1 MTDEFQSRFSVG
13 TTLSYAQYMDIAL
26 YDESVG
32 FYATVGRA
40 GRRGDFLTSPEVGPL
55 FGALIARRLDEEW
68 LALGSPETFVVVEF
82 GAGPGTLARS
92 IAFAGP
98 ECAPALRYL
107 MVERSAEQ
115 RALHAEHL
123 EGWMGDVDAAGVET
137 FVSGVGPGPKFA
149 SSPIAPYGIT
159 GVILAN
165 ELLDNLAFDIV
176 RHDGAGNFERLDV
189 HHTGEGLEFV
199 VAPTEVPASLAPV
212 LFSAPAGEWMPLQ
225 EHAVR
230 WLMEAVDR
238 LDRGSVIAIDYGAAT
253 DEIARR
259 PDMGWLRTFVGQERA
274 GHPLDAPGG
283 CDITADVAVD
293 QLATA
298 VRPTVI
304 TTQRQF
310 LERLGISQLVEEGR
324 QIWIEK
330 ASAPDVEALRARSR
344 IGEAEALL
352 ESGGLGDF
360 VVLEWTIGMAEAPEG
375 SPENLR

>member
-1 MTDEFQSRFSVG
+1 MTDEFRSRSPVG
-13 TTLSYAQYMDIAL
+13 TTLSFAQYMDIAL
-26 YDESVG
+26 YAESVG
-32 FYATVGRA
+32 FYSTVGRA

-92 IAFAGP
+92 IAFATP
-98 ECAPALRYL
+98 ECGSALRYL
-107 MVERSAEQ
+107 MVERSSEQ
-115 RALHAEHL
+115 RAMHADHL
-123 EGWMGDVDAAGVET
+123 EGWMGNLDTTGVDS
-137 FVSGVGPGPKFA
+137 FVRSVGPGPQFA

-165 ELLDNLAFDIV
+165 ELLDNLVFDIV

-189 HHTGEGLEFV
+189 HHAEDGLEFV

-212 LFSAPAGEWMPLQ
+212 LSSAAAGEWMPLQ
-225 EHAVR
+225 EHAVQ

-238 LDRGSVIAIDYGAAT
+238 VERGVVIAIDYGATTA
-253 DEIARR
+253 EIAARSE
-259 PDMGWLRTFVGQERA
+259 MGWFRTFVGQERG
-274 GHPLDAPGG
+274 GHPLDTPGS

-310 LERLGISQLVEEGR
+310 LERLGISHLVEEGR

>member
-1 MTDEFQSRFSVG
+1 MSF
-13 TTLSYAQYMDIAL
+13 AQYMDIAL

-32 FYATVGRA
+32 FYATDGRA

-68 LALGSPETFVVVEF
+68 LALGSPDILVVVEF

-92 IAFAGP
+92 VAFATP
-98 ECAPALRYL
+98 ECGSALRYL

-123 EGWMGDVDAAGVET
+123 EGWMGDLDAEGVET
-137 FVSGVGPGPKFA
+137 FVRSLNPGPQFA

-165 ELLDNLAFDIV
+165 ELLDNLVFDIV
-176 RHDGAGNFERLDV
+176 RHDGAGNFEQLDV
-189 HHTGEGLEFV
+189 HHAEDGLEFV
-199 VAPTEVPASLAPV
+199 VVPTEVPASLAPV
-212 LFSAPAGEWMPLQ
+212 LSSAAAGEWMPLQ
-225 EHAVR
+225 EHAVQ

-238 LDRGSVIAIDYGAAT
+238 VERGVVIVIDYGAT
-253 DEIARR
+253 TPEIAAR
-259 PDMGWLRTFVGQERA
+259 PEMGWLRTFVGQERG
-274 GHPLDAPGG
+274 GHPLDAPGAS
-283 CDITADVAVD
+283 DITTDVAID

-298 VRPTVI
+298 CEPSKT
-304 TTQRQF
+304 TTQREF
-310 LERLGISQLVEEGR
+310 LQRLGIADLVDEGR
-324 QIWIEK
+324 RRWTEK

-344 IGEAEALL
+344 VGEAEALL

-360 VVLEWTIGMAEAPEG
+360 VVLEWTVEMRDEAADHSRNG
-375 SPENLR
+375 R

>member
-1 MTDEFQSRFSVG
+1 MTDEFRSRFPVG
-13 TTLSYAQYMDIAL
+13 TTLSFAQYMDIAL

-32 FYATVGRA
+32 FYSTVGRA

-55 FGALIARRLDEEW
+55 FGALIARRLDKEW

-92 IAFAGP
+92 IAFATP
-98 ECAPALRYL
+98 ECGSALRYL

-123 EGWMGDVDAAGVET
+123 EGWMGDLDAAGVDR
-137 FVSGVGPGPKFA
+137 FMRAIGPGPQFA
-149 SSPIAPYGIT
+149 SSSTAPFGIT

-165 ELLDNLAFDIV
+165 ELLDNLVFDIV
-176 RHDGAGNFERLDV
+176 RHDGAGNFERLNV
-189 HHTGEGLEFV
+189 HHAEDALEFV
-199 VAPTEVPASLAPV
+199 VDPTEVPASLAPV
-212 LFSAPAGEWMPLQ
+212 LSRAVAGEWMPLQ
-225 EHAVR
+225 EHAVQ
-230 WLMEAVDR
+230 WLRESVDR
-238 LDRGSVIAIDYGAAT
+238 LDRGTVIAIDYGATT

-283 CDITADVAVD
+283 CDITTDVAVD

-310 LERLGISQLVEEGR
+310 LEQLGIAQLVEEGR
-324 QIWIEK
+324 QIWTEK

-360 VVLEWTIGMAEAPEG
+360 VVLEWTIGKPEAPEG
-375 SPENLR
+375 SPENLL